1 MKEETLRKEYKK
13 ISKRYF
19 ELEEIHYRT
28 IEEQIELDNIESR
41 MSEIA
46 YHLEHSFNN

>member
-1 MKEETLRKEYKK
+1 MKTQLEKEYKK

-19 ELEEIHYRT
+19 ELEDKEFRTFDEQREIDS
-28 IEEQIELDNIESR
+28 IEVR

-46 YHLEHSFNN
+46 NILENL